1 MNNIIISVA
10 SIIFLA
16 LLVTLN
22 ISFNKQY
29 NDVFSGFPKLF
40 KFRKWLFVIPILIA
54 IIIDTIL
61 FVKGYGLLHINGI
74 GIYQKDQIKTSAE
87 LTMVSMYFLL
97 LLASIGFTTSFAYS
111 KPNNNN
117 KILIINEIIFTCLTI
132 LGIYMAW
139 TLDYS
144 LFNGVTATIVG

>member
-1 MNNIIISVA
+1 MNYIIISVA

-16 LLVTLN
+16 LLVTVN
-22 ISFNKQY
+22 VSFNKQY
-29 NDVFSGFPKLF
+29 NNVLIEFPKLF
-40 KFRKWLFVIPILIA
+40 QFRKWLFVIPILIA
-54 IIIDTIL
+54 IIVDVIL
-61 FVKGYGLLHINGI
+61 LIKGYGLLHINGI

-87 LTMVSMYFLL
+87 LTMISMYFLL
-97 LLASIGFTTSFAYS
+97 LLASIGFTISFAYG
-111 KPNNNN
+111 KPTNN
-117 KILIINEIIFTCLTI
+117 KKMLIINGIIFTCLTI

>member
-1 MNNIIISVA
+1 MNYIIISVA

-16 LLVTLN
+16 LLVTVN
-22 ISFNKQY
+22 VSFNKQY
-29 NDVFSGFPKLF
+29 NNVLIEFPKLF
-40 KFRKWLFVIPILIA
+40 QFRKWLFVIPILIA
-54 IIIDTIL
+54 IIVDVIL
-61 FVKGYGLLHINGI
+61 LIKGYGLLHINGI

-97 LLASIGFTTSFAYS
+97 LLASIGFTISFAYG
-111 KPNNNN
+111 KPTNN
-117 KILIINEIIFTCLTI
+117 KKMLIINGIIFTCLTI

>member
-1 MNNIIISVA
+1 MNYIIISVA

-16 LLVTLN
+16 LLVTVN
-22 ISFNKQY
+22 VSFNKQY
-29 NDVFSGFPKLF
+29 DDILIGFPKLC

-61 FVKGYGLLHINGI
+61 FIKGYGLLHINGI

-97 LLASIGFTTSFAYS
+97 LLASIGFTISFAYG
-111 KPNNNN
+111 KPSNN
-117 KILIINEIIFTCLTI
+117 KKMLIINEIIFTCLTI

>member
-1 MNNIIISVA
+1 MNYIIISVA

-16 LLVTLN
+16 LLVTVN

-29 NDVFSGFPKLF
+29 NDVFIGFPKLF

>member
-1 MNNIIISVA
+1 MNYIIISVA

-16 LLVTLN
+16 LLITVN

-29 NDVFSGFPKLF
+29 DDVLVGFPKLF
-40 KFRKWLFVIPILIA
+40 QFRKWLFIIPILIA

-61 FVKGYGLLHINGI
+61 FIKGYGLLHINGI

-97 LLASIGFTTSFAYS
+97 LLASIGFTISFAYG
-111 KPNNNN
+111 KPSNN
-117 KILIINEIIFTCLTI
+117 KKMLIINGIIFACLTI

-144 LFNGVTATIVG
+144 LFNGITATIVG

>member
-1 MNNIIISVA
+1 MNYIIISVA
-10 SIIFLA
+10 SVIFLA
-16 LLVTLN
+16 LLITVN

-29 NDVFSGFPKLF
+29 NNVLIEFPKLF
-40 KFRKWLFVIPILIA
+40 QFRKWLFVIPILIA
-54 IIIDTIL
+54 IIVDVIL
-61 FVKGYGLLHINGI
+61 LIKGYGLLHINGI

-97 LLASIGFTTSFAYS
+97 LLTSIGFTISFAYGN
-111 KPNNNN
+111 PTNN
-117 KILIINEIIFTCLTI
+117 KKMLIINGIIFTCLTI

>member
-1 MNNIIISVA
+1 MNYIIISIA
-10 SIIFLA
+10 SVIFLA
-16 LLVTLN
+16 ILITVN

-29 NDVFSGFPKLF
+29 DDVLVGFPKLF
-40 KFRKWLFVIPILIA
+40 QFRKWLFVIPILIA

-61 FVKGYGLLHINGI
+61 FIKGYGLLHINGI

-97 LLASIGFTTSFAYS
+97 LLASIGFTISFAYGKS
-111 KPNNNN
+111 SNN
-117 KILIINEIIFTCLTI
+117 KKMLIINGIIFTCLTI

>member
-1 MNNIIISVA
+1 MNYIIISVA

-16 LLVTLN
+16 LLVTVN
-22 ISFNKQY
+22 VSFNKQY
-29 NDVFSGFPKLF
+29 DAILIGFPKLF

-61 FVKGYGLLHINGI
+61 FIKGYGLLHINGI

-97 LLASIGFTTSFAYS
+97 LLASIGFTISFAYG
-111 KPNNNN
+111 KPSNN
-117 KILIINEIIFTCLTI
+117 KKMLIINEIIFTCLTI